1 MQITSRVLLIPR
13 GRQELPARAA
23 GRGCSTLML
32 EVPKICTASNQ
43 DAFSFCTQGKALAL
57 RKESGDKD
65 DVAGMRSTYFRVN
78 MKALLI

>member
-1 MQITSRVLLIPR
+1 
-13 GRQELPARAA
+13 
-23 GRGCSTLML
+23 ML

-57 RKESGDKD
+57 RKESGDKE